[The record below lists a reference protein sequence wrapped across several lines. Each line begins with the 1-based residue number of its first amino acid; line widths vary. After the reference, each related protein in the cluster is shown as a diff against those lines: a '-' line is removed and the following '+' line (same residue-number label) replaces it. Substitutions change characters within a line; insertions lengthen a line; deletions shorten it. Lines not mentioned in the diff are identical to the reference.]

1 MIFILCHPKA
11 LCLYHYLKFS
21 FCNFYRMD
29 VKTKV
34 ELMNVMD
41 SYWNMLPP
49 ELEDFILL
57 LKRNQELFDQ
67 EKKERMREVC
77 DEIVM
82 YGRVKEKWGI
92 GHVKCYIKKGPCFG
106 CDCYHTRVVG
116 CYLDVENVTREAFLA
131 YNLKKA
137 LQRVNHVKSFL

>member
-1 MIFILCHPKA
+1 
-11 LCLYHYLKFS
+11 
-21 FCNFYRMD
+21 
-29 VKTKV
+29 
-34 ELMNVMD
+34 MNVMD

-49 ELEDFILL
+49 ELQDFILL
-57 LKRNQELFDQ
+57 LRRNQELFDQ
-67 EKKERMREVC
+67 KKKERMREVC

-82 YGRVKEKWGI
+82 YGRVKEEWGI
-92 GHVKCYIKKGPCFG
+92 GHVKCYIKKGQCFA
-106 CDCYHTRVVG
+106 CDGYHTRVVG

>member
-1 MIFILCHPKA
+1 
-11 LCLYHYLKFS
+11 
-21 FCNFYRMD
+21 MD
-29 VKTKV
+29 VKTKIK
-34 ELMNVMD
+34 LMNVMD
-41 SYWNMLPP
+41 SYWDLLPP
-49 ELEDFILL
+49 EIHETIMMY
-57 LKRNQELFDQ
+57 KRNQEQIDE

-92 GHVKCYIKKGPCFG
+92 GHVKCYIKKGPCFA
-106 CDCYHTRVVG
+106 CDSYHVRVVG
-116 CYLDVENVTREAFLA
+116 CYVNVENVEREAFLA